1 MREGSQTMYGKIL
14 KVNNRGTDIKI
25 ENKEVILFCCFKDL
39 KYGNSYAI
47 FCDKE
52 NPNNTLLYGTI
63 HFKEDSIVI
72 IDTKKDI
79 KNLILDL
86 IDILSNNKK
95 IYDYQIL
102 DITKFHKID
111 LISNNTME
119 LTNDK
124 LKKLETNCV
133 KQEESQKKKKRN
145 EDGTRTLKIILI
157 LLFIILAL
165 YTYLY
170 IDNKDNYELNC
181 TRSSEIKELSKVKNE
196 VTVYFSGKNKII
208 YIDSTTK
215 YIFDTKIEY
224 QTFKTDTTL
233 QSKYLKK
240 KDEIKY
246 QDSDNTVIVINRDNN
261 VNNSYKEI
269 KELYTS
275 SGYKCEKRKN
285 SEK

>member
-1 MREGSQTMYGKIL
+1 MYGKIL

-79 KNLILDL
+79 KNMLIEL
-86 IDILSNNKK
+86 IDILSSNQKL
-95 IYDYQIL
+95 YDYQIL
-102 DITKFHKID
+102 DIAKFQKID

-119 LTNDK
+119 LSNDK
-124 LKKLETNCV
+124 LKKLESLCI
-133 KQEESQKKKKRN
+133 KQDPPKQKRKRN
-145 EDGTRTLKIILI
+145 EDGTRTLKIILV
-157 LLFIILAL
+157 LLLVILAL
-165 YTYLY
+165 YIYLY

-181 TRSSEIKELSKVKNE
+181 TKSSEIKELSKVEDE
-196 VTVYFSGKNKII
+196 VTIYFSRKNQII

-224 QTFKTDTTL
+224 QTFKSDTTL
-233 QSKYLKK
+233 QSKYLKNN
-240 KDEIKY
+240 DGIKY
-246 QDSDNTVIVINRDNN
+246 LDNDNTVMVVSRDSN
-261 VNNSYKEI
+261 VHNSYKEI

-285 SEK
+285 NEK

>member
-1 MREGSQTMYGKIL
+1 MYGKII

-79 KNLILDL
+79 KNILIDL
-86 IDILSNNKK
+86 IDVLSNNKK
-95 IYDYQIL
+95 LLDYQIL
-102 DITKFHKID
+102 DITKFQKID

-119 LTNDK
+119 LPNDK
-124 LKKLETNCV
+124 LEKL
-133 KQEESQKKKKRN
+133 KQLCIKEEPTQKKKKN
-145 EDGTRTLKIILI
+145 DNGTKGLKIILV
-157 LLFIILAL
+157 LLIIILIIFI
-165 YTYLY
+165 YLY
-170 IDNKDNYELNC
+170 INNKDNYELKC
-181 TRSSEIKELSKVKNE
+181 TRSSEIKELSKVEDE
-196 VTVYFSGKNKII
+196 VTVYFSSKNKII

-224 QTFKTDTTL
+224 QTFKSDPSL
-233 QSKYLKK
+233 QSDYIKKNDGVKYL
-240 KDEIKY
+240 
-246 QDSDNTVIVINRDNN
+246 DSDNTVMVVSRDNN
-261 VNNSYKEI
+261 VNNNYKEI

-275 SGYKCEKRKN
+275 SGYKCEKQKN